1 MLRLKVI
8 RLNAQLTAFQLA
20 QAARISSGR
29 YSYLERGMLA
39 PSPDERKRL
48 AQILGVSPASLFRS
62 LSIRGANQP
71 KERAPRAGRSA

>member
-39 PSPDERKRL
+39 PSREERERL
-48 AQILGVSPASLFRS
+48 AQILGVAPASLFRS
-62 LSIRGANQP
+62 LSIRTGNQP
-71 KERAPRAGRSA
+71 NERGPRGGRSA